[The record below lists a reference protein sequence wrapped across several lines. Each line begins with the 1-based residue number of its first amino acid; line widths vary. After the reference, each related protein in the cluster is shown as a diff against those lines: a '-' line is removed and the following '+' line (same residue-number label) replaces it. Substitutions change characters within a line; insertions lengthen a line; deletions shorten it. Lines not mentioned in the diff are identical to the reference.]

1 MWFQT
6 WLDGKPVLG
15 RGAKTCSINL
25 RVADYGSLGKIGA
38 WADFDLEGWVG
49 VELHAEEPF
58 QATLMVMWNTS
69 AIVSVRSKLNYRLWL
84 LLCLS

>member
-1 MWFQT
+1 MANMWFQT

-49 VELHAEEPF
+49 VG
-58 QATLMVMWNTS
+58 AT
-69 AIVSVRSKLNYRLWL
+69 
-84 LLCLS
+84 C